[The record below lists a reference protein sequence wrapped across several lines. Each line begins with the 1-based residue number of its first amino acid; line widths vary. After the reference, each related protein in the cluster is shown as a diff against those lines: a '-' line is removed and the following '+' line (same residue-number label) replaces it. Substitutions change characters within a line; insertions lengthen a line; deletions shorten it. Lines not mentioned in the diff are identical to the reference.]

1 MSVTENWRVIDTGLR
16 PAAQNIALSRAL
28 LEARRAEEI
37 PSTLRFM
44 RFTPAALLGARQSAE
59 QEFDLDYCRARGFIA
74 QRRITGGCA
83 AYPDESQLGW
93 ELYLHARDVGAPGG
107 QGIAR
112 RLCHAAA
119 TAISALGVDARY
131 RPGNEV
137 EVDGR
142 KLAGASIVSD
152 GNALLFQGTLLL
164 DRDLAAMLRV
174 LRMPAGKP
182 FDTAVA
188 VVGERETT
196 LKALLDRLP
205 DAALLKRYL
214 TEAYE
219 SEFGVEFSEGDLTL
233 SEHARYQAAL
243 REFDAADWVGC
254 VARPASEMPIM
265 EAAQTFSGGLLRATV
280 MFETATQ
287 TIRQVWFTG
296 DFVANP
302 RRTVP
307 DLEAALRDLP
317 VSRLARKIEWF
328 FRSRPAA
335 IPALRPENFITVV
348 RRAVGRPLLVRN
360 P

>member
-1 MSVTENWRVIDTGLR
+1 MADNWRVIDTGLR

-37 PSTLRFM
+37 PSTLRFL
-44 RFTPAALLGARQSAE
+44 RFTSSVLLGARQSAA
-59 QEFDLDYCRARGFIA
+59 QEFDLEYCRAQGITL
-74 QRRITGGCA
+74 QRRIAGGA
-83 AYPDESQLGW
+83 AIYTDETQLGW
-93 ELYLHARDVGAPGG
+93 ELYLGTRDVGARGG
-107 QGIAR
+107 ETISR

-119 TAISALGVDARY
+119 TAISAFGVDARY
-131 RPGNEV
+131 RFGNEI

-142 KLAGASIVSD
+142 KLASTGIARD
-152 GNALLFQGTLLL
+152 GDALLFQGTLRV
-164 DRDLAAMLRV
+164 DCDLATVVRT

-182 FDTAVA
+182 FETAMA
-188 VVGERETT
+188 LVGARETT
-196 LKALLDRLP
+196 LKALLGRLP
-205 DAALLKRYL
+205 DVAQLKRYL

-233 SEHARYQAAL
+233 SEHVRYQAAL
-243 REFDAADWVGC
+243 REVDAADWVEF
-254 VARPASEMPIM
+254 VARPVSEMPVI

-280 MFETATQ
+280 MFESATQ

-302 RRTVP
+302 RRTVM

-317 VSRLARKIEWF
+317 LTRLTRKVEWF

-335 IPALRPENFITVV
+335 MPALTSEDFITVV
-348 RRAVGRPLLVRN
+348 RRAVGRPLLARN

>member
-1 MSVTENWRVIDTGLR
+1 MADNWRVIDTGLR

-37 PSTLRFM
+37 PGTLRFL
-44 RFTPAALLGARQSAE
+44 RFTPTALLGARQSAA
-59 QEFDLDYCRARGFIA
+59 QEFDLDYCRAQGITL
-74 QRRITGGCA
+74 QRRIACGTA
-83 AYPDESQLGW
+83 IYTEESQLAW
-93 ELYLHARDVGAPGG
+93 ELYLSARDIDTRGG
-107 QGIAR
+107 QTISG

-131 RPGNEV
+131 RPANEI

-142 KLAGASIVSD
+142 RLAATGIARD
-152 GNALLFQGTLLL
+152 GDALLFHGMLLV
-164 DRDLAAMLRV
+164 DSDPATVVRA
-174 LRMPAGKP
+174 LRMPAGRP
-182 FDTAVA
+182 LETAMA
-188 VVGERETT
+188 IVGARETT
-196 LKALLDRLP
+196 LKALLGRLP
-205 DAALLKRYL
+205 DAARLKGYL

-243 REFDAADWVGC
+243 REVDAVDWVGFA
-254 VARPASEMPIM
+254 ARPPSEMPVI
-265 EAAQTFSGGLLRATV
+265 EAAQTFAGGLLRATV
-280 MFETATQ
+280 MFESATQ

-302 RRTVP
+302 RRTVM

-317 VSRLARKIEWF
+317 LTRLAREVEWF

-335 IPALRPENFITVV
+335 ISALGPEDFITVV
-348 RRAVGRPLLVRN
+348 RRAVGRPLLARN
-360 P
+360 I